1 MSASTEEAPLDPT
14 PKFDLTEPSTEAQ
27 EEGEDVVGRLT
38 FVSCAT
44 GSAPPPTS
52 SLEES
57 EEQPIHTPRSVSA
70 IELHCESYFQ
80 PSFVGCC
87 SSLCGFVIL
96 NRDFTNC
103 STSKSKQ

>member
-14 PKFDLTEPSTEAQ
+14 PKFDLSEPSTEAR

-57 EEQPIHTPRSVSA
+57 EEQPISTPRSVSA
-70 IELHCESYFQ
+70 IELHCESSFQ
-80 PSFVGCC
+80 PSFFVGCC
-87 SSLCGFVIL
+87 SSLWLFIL